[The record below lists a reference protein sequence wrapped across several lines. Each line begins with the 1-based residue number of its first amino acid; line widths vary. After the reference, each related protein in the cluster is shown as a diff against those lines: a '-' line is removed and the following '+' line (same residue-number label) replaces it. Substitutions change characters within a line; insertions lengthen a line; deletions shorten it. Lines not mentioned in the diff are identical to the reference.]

1 MDARERLRRY
11 LEQRREL
18 GESELVL
25 DGMSV
30 DDVLSIVSA
39 KGALKRRGAR
49 PAAGDDAPAEPAPPG
64 AAAPAEVEAE
74 RPRSALP
81 TAFRPEAGEA
91 EGDDASEDADDGAV
105 DDEPD
110 PGAPADHPRL
120 RGEGAPGVQDLRGAR
135 PAAPAPEER
144 GGRARDLVV
153 EGADTG
159 DWRTALRTSGG
170 APGAPTPADAAPPEV
185 PAVPPRRSAP
195 ASDAA
200 PTSGASAAGALTTGA
215 PFPGLDGVSVGVVFD
230 GLDAPLFGDEIG
242 ALPSLDAVAEMV
254 RGCTRCPLYKTAT
267 HGVPGEGNPEADFVV
282 VGEAP
287 GADEDASGRPFVG
300 ASGQL
305 LTKILAAINL
315 AREDVFICNVVK
327 HRPPGNRNPAPDEV
341 AACSP
346 YLVRQLE
353 LVRPKVILT
362 VGNFAAQTLL
372 NTKLGIGKLRG
383 QVHLYRGV
391 PLVATYHPAA
401 LLRNPTW
408 KRPTWED
415 VQLARR
421 LLDRPAA
428 AG

>member
-1 MDARERLRRY
+1 MSGDASGARERLRRY

-18 GESELVL
+18 GERELVL
-25 DGMSV
+25 DLMHV
-30 DDVLSIVSA
+30 DDVLRVI
-39 KGALKRRGAR
+39 GADRGGAPLPPPR
-49 PAAGDDAPAEPAPPG
+49 PRPVTPPAEPTPAVAELDPG
-64 AAAPAEVEAE
+64 E
-74 RPRSALP
+74 
-81 TAFRPEAGEA
+81 
-91 EGDDASEDADDGAV
+91 
-105 DDEPD
+105 

-120 RGEGAPGVQDLRGAR
+120 RDEGAPGVRDTVPPSPAAGPETTDRVGQVSDASLDAAATGDWRAALRAADAGSEPPRRPPPESAPMPSRR
-135 PAAPAPEER
+135 PAAPP
-144 GGRARDLVV
+144 
-153 EGADTG
+153 
-159 DWRTALRTSGG
+159 
-170 APGAPTPADAAPPEV
+170 PADERATSDDPPAAP
-185 PAVPPRRSAP
+185 AY
-195 ASDAA
+195 
-200 PTSGASAAGALTTGA
+200 TTGEL
-215 PFPGLDGVSVGVVFD
+215 FPGLDVPIGVVAGGAGTDLFGGPTE
-230 GLDAPLFGDEIG
+230 GLDSVERVA
-242 ALPSLDAVAEMV
+242 AAVNA
-254 RGCTRCPLYKTAT
+254 CTRCQLYKTAT
-267 HGVPGEGNPEADFVV
+267 HGVPGEGPPDADLVV

-315 AREDVFICNVVK
+315 RREDVFIANVVK

-372 NTKLGIGKLRG
+372 GTKLGISKLRG
-383 QVHLYRGV
+383 QVHLYHGV

-421 LLDRPAA
+421 LLDRAA
-428 AG
+428 APG